1 MTEDRFSDAVSYIG
15 SDVVESFIRMDD
27 KLKNKSKNRRR
38 RVIKWV
44 SAVAAC
50 VSVAVIFGVLMGN
63 EIKPEA
69 QNTQNLNEL
78 MEDFVDAIE
87 EFDGDIQIVETASLY
102 GNLCG
107 NGNKINYFGAVLV
120 EKESLEDID
129 ELIAVLDNDFEFV
142 AYCDQKTQKVEY
154 IYLERFNP
162 SYETDVSGG
171 EYVSIMFF
179 NSWHPNSDMRDPLGH

>member
-1 MTEDRFSDAVSYIG
+1 MEVHMNKNLIIGLTTILSVILIFTALFS
-15 SDVVESFIRMDD
+15 
-27 KLKNKSKNRRR
+27 
-38 RVIKWV
+38 
-44 SAVAAC
+44 
-50 VSVAVIFGVLMGN
+50 VLFW
-63 EIKPEA
+63 PA
-69 QNTQNLNEL
+69 LQNNHNLNEFTD
-78 MEDFVDAIE
+78 DFKDKIA
-87 EFDGDIQIVETASLY
+87 EFDSDIQIVETASVY

-142 AYCDQKTQKVEY
+142 AYCDQKMQKVEY

-179 NSWHPNSDMRDPLGH
+179 NSWHENTNMFDIAGH